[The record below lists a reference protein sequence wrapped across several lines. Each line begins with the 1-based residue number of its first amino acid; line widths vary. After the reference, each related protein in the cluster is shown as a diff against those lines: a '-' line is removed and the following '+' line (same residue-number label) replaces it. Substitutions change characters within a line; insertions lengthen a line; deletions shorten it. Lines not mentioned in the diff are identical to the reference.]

1 MHVSRSFPF
10 RLTLLG
16 LGAVLLAAPIETSSH
31 TSIVRAAPSAN
42 ATEPLA
48 IVVNRSNPMNDISLA
63 DLRRIYRGQRGRWS
77 NGRRVTLVMRDP
89 GAPERDAI
97 LRSLYGVDE
106 EEYRRG
112 FLQAI
117 FTGEAA
123 DAPKMLATPNG
134 VLRFVFNVPGAIGYV
149 RAREVDAT
157 VKTLRVDGRLPGDA
171 GYGLAVGVP

>member
-1 MHVSRSFPF
+1 MSGTRMRWL
-10 RLTLLG
+10 RLVLLAI
-16 LGAVLLAAPIETSSH
+16 GAVLLTAPLRMRS
-31 TSIVRAAPSAN
+31 N

-48 IVVNRSNPMNDISLA
+48 IVVNKANPLNEVSLA
-63 DLRRIYRGQRGRWS
+63 DLRKIYRGQRARWS

-97 LRSLYGVDE
+97 LRSLYGLDE

-117 FTGEAA
+117 FSGEAN

-149 RAREVDAT
+149 RASEVDAS
-157 VKTLRVDGRLPGDA
+157 VKILRVDGRMPGDA
-171 GYGLAVGVP
+171 GYGLAVEAP

>member
-1 MHVSRSFPF
+1 MPASRMVHL
-10 RLTLLG
+10 RLALLA
-16 LGAVLLAAPIETSSH
+16 LGAALLAAAGAMPARASS
-31 TSIVRAAPSAN
+31 APGSPTY

-48 IVVNRSNPMNDISLA
+48 IVVNRSNPMNGISLA

-97 LRSLYGVDE
+97 LRSLYGVGE

-117 FTGEAA
+117 FTGEAS
-123 DAPKMLATPNG
+123 DAPKMLATPKG

-149 RAREVDAT
+149 RASEVDAS
-157 VKTLRVDGRLPGDA
+157 VKTLRVDGRLPGEA
-171 GYGLAVGVP
+171 GYGLEVGTP